1 MDEAIP
7 TSPAAQRRRSRTRRT
22 LVMGALLLTVV
33 AGAAGG
39 LVGASLERTGGVEA
53 VHLPQPAPAPGP
65 PPGLSSGPPSGV
77 GGRAT
82 GTGLV
87 LDTCGRVRVDGVH
100 RLTPLPPGPSDRN

>member
-53 VHLPQPAPAPGP
+53 VHLPQPGPPPGP
-65 PPGLSSGPPSGV
+65 PPGLPSGV

-87 LDTCGRVRVDGVH
+87 LDTCGRVRVHGVH